1 MENEQKLI
9 TRPFPPF
16 STIPDEFLHE
26 QKIFYWTWFSFVTLS
41 LEYVVLSAIFVVV
54 ESNIILEFTKEWV
67 LVSQLH

>member
-16 STIPDEFLHE
+16 STILAEFLHD
-26 QKIFYWTWFSFVTLS
+26 QKIFYWTWFSFVIRPLK
-41 LEYVVLSAIFVVV
+41 YVVLSAIFVVV